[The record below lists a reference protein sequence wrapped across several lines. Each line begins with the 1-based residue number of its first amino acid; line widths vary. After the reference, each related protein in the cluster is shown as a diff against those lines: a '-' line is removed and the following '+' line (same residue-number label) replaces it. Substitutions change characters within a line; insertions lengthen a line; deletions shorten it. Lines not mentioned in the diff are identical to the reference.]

1 MVEFPLTDLAPAL
14 TNMRDQF
21 LIADPHEVIF
31 FSSDARFRFRTL
43 SPLNEETRA
52 RLNTERV
59 YGSLPLDELP
69 IRERRD
75 FAHGQLITL
84 PRSSELGAELDP
96 GSTGADYYLLTR
108 TLDDPRWIITLLA
121 PADWIEQ
128 RRILSAIVGVLVG
141 ISCLLVA
148 LYLRDRH
155 RYLQQLYK
163 TLSTIRWLVF
173 MRGSIGMTR

>member
-84 PRSSELGAELDP
+84 PRSSELGQNWIR
-96 GSTGADYYLLTR
+96 GAQAL
-108 TLDDPRWIITLLA
+108 IIT
-121 PADWIEQ
+121 
-128 RRILSAIVGVLVG
+128 
-141 ISCLLVA
+141 CLRERLMIP
-148 LYLRDRH
+148 D
-155 RYLQQLYK
+155 
-163 TLSTIRWLVF
+163 
-173 MRGSIGMTR
+173 GSSPC